1 VFEKRILTVG
11 VLAWLTLLAAGR
23 LQAEEPAVVDSDSPP
38 DCNCCAG
45 QECCLPPPRPT
56 WYVDTEGIAL
66 KRTVLDRIDIASL
79 GTMPG
84 HLMVLDRDDLDQP
97 FQAGP
102 RILIGHTFEG
112 SPIQI
117 EFSYFGLED
126 WDATTGVRSDSGNL
140 YTRFTGFGNPPF
152 AGLDNSNSIQI
163 HEHSHLDDEE
173 FNWKRAICL
182 PTNCMAVTFLI
193 GARHMSIREQF
204 DYFSQ
209 VTTGATAGDSAA
221 VHAQTANDLWGPQV
235 GGTVEFYTS
244 QQSWIRLDGKA
255 ALCDN
260 FASRDLQSAIVGG
273 TTASVPASA
282 LSGSGTTYVGDIGV
296 TVYWR
301 PTEHII
307 SRIGYQAIWV
317 HDLALAAENFDI
329 DPVSGQPPVAM
340 NRRGSSLYQGPF
352 AGIELNW

>member
-1 VFEKRILTVG
+1 MFEKRILTVG

-117 EFSYFGLED
+117 EFSYFGLDD

-140 YTRFTGFGNPPF
+140 YPRFTSFGSSPVSPF

-204 DYFSQ
+204 DYFS
-209 VTTGATAGDSAA
+209 TTIAGDSAA
-221 VHAQTANDLWGPQV
+221 VHAQTANDLWGPQI

-244 QQSWIRLDGKA
+244 QQTWIRLDGKA

-273 TTASVPASA
+273 ATPSVPAST